1 MFSPIRRTYIRTLWK
16 TYEDTK
22 STISYPHFSCIRPD
36 ILVTVS
42 YLNVTC
48 RDESRACLNWPE
60 QSINSTDRSA
70 NNRLIIKNS
79 LFNTLVGTFV
89 LIHLLVW
96 RLFLLTRVD
105 GSCALPLSARRIAR
119 SCPNQKSSLR
129 DPASSWFNYRKT
141 WLATI
146 IGQKC
151 WLIVSL
157 ILVYTFLHDR
167 NG

>member
-70 NNRLIIKNS
+70 DNRLIIKNS
-79 LFNTLVGTFV
+79 LFNRLVGTFV

-96 RLFLLTRVD
+96 RLFLLARVD
-105 GSCALPLSARRIAR
+105 GSCVLPLSARRIAR